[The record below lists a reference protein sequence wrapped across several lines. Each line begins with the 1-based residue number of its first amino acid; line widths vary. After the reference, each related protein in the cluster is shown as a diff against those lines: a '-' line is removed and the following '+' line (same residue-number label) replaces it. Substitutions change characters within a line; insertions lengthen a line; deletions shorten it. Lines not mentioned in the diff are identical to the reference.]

1 MKSDHRN
8 LRLLA
13 LLAAC
18 VIAPASHGEDLA
30 GVYALSK
37 AGDPRYKASRHELE
51 ASGYAKDEAFAALLP
66 TASFER
72 TNTDTRQE
80 ILSSKNTVYA
90 AGASSYP
97 TTSETFTLTQ
107 PVFKAAAWLG
117 NKQAESKVRQAAAI
131 FAAAGQDL
139 IVRAATAYLN
149 VLAGKDALTF
159 AEAERDAV
167 KHHLDLAEARY
178 VNGLGSISAL
188 HDAKSRYAVKEA
200 DVVGA
205 RNELD
210 DMVQA
215 LREVTGKLTPEL
227 APLHGEI
234 PLNLPEPNDL
244 NQWIEMAQKNNP
256 VLEARRQAVN
266 VARQEVEKQRAGHYP
281 VLDVVATSNRK
292 DTGGSLFGGGS
303 DVRTN
308 ELMVRFNLPIYTGG
322 LTSALTAESASRYQG
337 AQEDMVRDER
347 QVERQARASFQGVI
361 GGVGRV
367 NAFAQSVKS
376 QESARQLKFE
386 GFKAGLETMLAVLDA
401 ERDLYAAKRDFAKAR
416 YDFILNGLRLKQAA
430 GTLSE
435 ADLLAVNEMIRV
447 AGGRAAQEPSMAE
460 ARGR

>member
-1 MKSDHRN
+1 MKSTKHSCHR
-8 LRLLA
+8 LAIFA
-13 LLAAC
+13 LLIGC
-18 VIAPASHGEDLA
+18 WSAPVSHGENLA
-30 GVYALSK
+30 DIYALSK
-37 AGDPRYKASRHELE
+37 ASDPKYKASRHEFE
-51 ASGYAKDEAFAALLP
+51 ASGYAKVEALAALLP
-66 TASFER
+66 TLTLEH
-72 TNTDTRQE
+72 TKTDTEQK
-80 ILSSKNTVYA
+80 ILSSKNVVYA
-90 AGASSYP
+90 TGATKFP
-97 TTSETFTLTQ
+97 TTNKTVTLTQ
-107 PVFKAAAWLG
+107 PIFRFSAWLG
-117 NKQAESKVRQAAAI
+117 NKQAESKVRQAVAT
-131 FAAAGQDL
+131 FAASEQDL
-139 IVRAATAYLN
+139 IVRTATAYLN

-159 AEAERDAV
+159 VEAEGEAV
-167 KHHLDLAEARY
+167 KRHLDLAEARY

-200 DVVGA
+200 EVVGA

-210 DMVQA
+210 DMLQA
-215 LREVTGKLTPEL
+215 LREITGKLIPEL

-266 VARQEVEKQRAGHYP
+266 VAQQEVEKQRAGHYP
-281 VLDVVATSNRK
+281 VLDVVATSSRK

-347 QVERQARASFQGVI
+347 QVERQARASFQGVT

-367 NAFAQSVKS
+367 NAFGQSVKS
-376 QESARQLKFE
+376 QKSARQLKFE

-430 GTLSE
+430 GILNE
-435 ADLLAVNEMIRV
+435 ADLLAANEMV
-447 AGGRAAQEPSMAE
+447 K
-460 ARGR
+460 